1 METAIREIDVSVGP
15 VILTAPDG
23 SDSVTLSSGEKKKF
37 DPPESG
43 HVAYAPNGARF
54 FLTYETDAAGTE
66 AARDQVGASEQPQ
79 ERATRKK
86 KGGSRTS
93 AGRSKSTARATSKR
107 TKRTSGKSSSS
118 SSKSSSSRKK
128 S

>member
-1 METAIREIDVSVGP
+1 

-23 SDSVTLSSGEKKKF
+23 SDSVTLEKGDKKTF

-43 HVAYAPNGARF
+43 HVAYAPNGGRF

-66 AARDQVGASEQPQ
+66 AARDQVGVSEQPQ
-79 ERATRKK
+79 ERAAQKK
-86 KGGSRTS
+86 SGGSRTG

-118 SSKSSSSRKK
+118 SAKSSGSKAKSKSSSSRKK
-128 S
+128 G